1 MLSLLKCCKCNVH
14 DKGDQMNRTMTLMVV
29 GSLAVYFANDTVVE
43 ARSRASLLIE
53 VQAGDVDRN
62 EVPLA
67 VSLPAKLANAKY
79 IWMQR
84 IDTGKF
90 VAAQR
95 STNHPGQLIWQL
107 RDVLPAGHARRYRVS
122 ASDFE
127 NDHPSHI
134 TVEDNG
140 KTLIVNVRGK
150 PVLTYHTALVLPP
163 DGVDPIFRRS
173 GFIHPLQTPSGRVL
187 TEAFPEDH
195 LHQHGIFNAWVK
207 TTFDGREVDFWNQK
221 GGTGTVEHAEVVSF
235 AGGPVFGEFTVKL
248 NHLALTESS
257 EPTTVLDETWTVRVY
272 DQSEPFVM
280 DLTSTQSCATEKPL
294 MLQEYHYGGMAF
306 RGTSQWL
313 DQSESDFLTSEGK
326 SRADGNHSRPYWT
339 DAYGL
344 VDGQPCG
351 VAVLQHSSNTRFPSP
366 VRLHPSKPYF
376 VYTPVA
382 IGEMMIEPEKPITS
396 RYRYI
401 VHDGPVA
408 THVISDASMNYLTPP
423 AVNII
428 D

>member
-1 MLSLLKCCKCNVH
+1 MLSLLKCCERNVH
-14 DKGDQMNRTMTLMVV
+14 DKGREMNRVTTLVLA
-29 GSLAVYFANDTVVE
+29 GSFAVCFANGRAAE
-43 ARSRASLLIE
+43 ARDRDSLLIE
-53 VQAGDVDRN
+53 VQAGDTDR
-62 EVPLA
+62 EGVLL
-67 VSLPAKLANAKY
+67 SITLPRKLATAKY
-79 IWMQR
+79 VWMQR
-84 IDTGKF
+84 VDTSRF

-95 STNHPGQLIWQL
+95 SENDPTQLLWL
-107 RDVLPAGHARRYRVS
+107 LSDVLPAGHARRYRIS

-127 NDHPSHI
+127 QNQQKHV

-140 KTLIVNVRGK
+140 QAILVNVRGK
-150 PVLTYHTALVLPP
+150 PVLTYHTAVVMPP

-207 TTFDGREVDFWNQK
+207 TMFDGREVDFWNQK
-221 GGTGTVEHAEVVSF
+221 GGTGTVEHAEVASLSS
-235 AGGPVFGEFTVKL
+235 GPVFGEFTVKL
-248 NHLALTESS
+248 NHLALAERS
-257 EPTTVLDETWTVRVY
+257 EPTIVLNETWTVRVY

-280 DLTSTQSCATEKPL
+280 DLTSTQTCATAKPL
-294 MLQEYHYGGMAF
+294 TLHEYHYGGMAF

-313 DQSESDFLTSEGK
+313 DQAESDFLTSEGK
-326 SRADGNHSRPYWT
+326 SRADGNHSRPHWT

-366 VRLHPSKPYF
+366 ARLHPSKPYF

-382 IGEMMIEPEKPITS
+382 LGEMMIEPEQPITS

-401 VHDGPVA
+401 VHDGPVDA
-408 THVISDASMNYLTPP
+408 RTISDASRNYLTPP
-423 AVNII
+423 TVTVIE
-428 D
+428 